1 MAKAQASQSDQR
13 LSEINDELS
22 SILAEKMEFLT
33 KTLNETQRTTHKI
46 AQIELELQRHTSQYA
61 GYADEVKSLEKELNT
76 LNDRLKISTDERDK
90 RQQEKYEKEKELQR
104 LDWEISDK
112 VKSNDEAGGRIGALE
127 GDLEKH
133 DAQNKKL
140 ASRVAVLEEG
150 VGRMAKVREEYMAKI
165 AGLDQEMKGL
175 AGTRE

>member
-1 MAKAQASQSDQR
+1 MSKAEVAQSDAR

-22 SILAEKMEFLT
+22 KILAEKMEFLT

-46 AQIELELQRHTSQYA
+46 AQIELEVQRHTSQYA
-61 GYADEVKSLEKELNT
+61 GYEDEVKSLEKELGT
-76 LNDRLKISTDERDK
+76 LNTRLKASTEERDK
-90 RQQEKYEKEKELQR
+90 RQQDKYDKEKELQR

-112 VKSNDEAGGRIGALE
+112 IKSNDEASTRIRSLE
-127 GDLEKH
+127 SDLEKN
-133 DAQNKKL
+133 DAENKKL

-150 VGRMAKVREEYMAKI
+150 VDRMRKVREEYMAKI

-175 AGTRE
+175 AGTKE